1 MTERRSGSNRF
12 GWLTDEEE
20 DFGTEE
26 VPRDEEP
33 VA

>member
-1 MTERRSGSNRF
+1 MTEKGSSTNRF

-26 VPRDEEP
+26 VRRNE
-33 VA
+33 